1 MCVSCVI
8 KAPATRDLTGLGAA
22 TRESGRIIGRARKEK
37 EKIKEDD
44 EGGSDQ
50 DKTPVMDAH
59 VDSSSS
65 PSLYSPILLF
75 TSRPCPPHENNEK
88 ERTRTY
94 SEKVVIAVNG
104 LFFEW
109 FRPRSNR
116 KKMSNWLT
124 LSSSRK
130 KKNKIH
136 KTIWRNFQSTVVWA
150 TSKNVTQFSSPGCG
164 EKSGSKG
171 RNESLNCLFCT
182 RQRILIID
190 DDSSPMTS
198 VDHVSD
204 SVRCGSTGAV
214 LPKFCFPHILYTNA
228 I

>member
-1 MCVSCVI
+1 MYVCVSCVI

-75 TSRPCPPHENNEK
+75 TSRLCLPHENNEK

-94 SEKVVIAVNG
+94 SEKVVLIAVNG
-104 LFFEW
+104 LFWNDFA
-109 FRPRSNR
+109 
-116 KKMSNWLT
+116 
-124 LSSSRK
+124 
-130 KKNKIH
+130 H
-136 KTIWRNFQSTVVWA
+136 GA
-150 TSKNVTQFSSPGCG
+150 T
-164 EKSGSKG
+164 G
-171 RNESLNCLFCT
+171 R
-182 RQRILIID
+182 R
-190 DDSSPMTS
+190 
-198 VDHVSD
+198 
-204 SVRCGSTGAV
+204 
-214 LPKFCFPHILYTNA
+214 
-228 I
+228 